1 MELLPIPIFAHNVRS
16 VALSCQRISK
26 SLAVHVP
33 ANALRSQTALRCE
46 GDYGAEGRSGSAQQ
60 LRLAT
65 HPLRDVA
72 APDAVNWVVV
82 GRAVEVTCGNELG
95 ELR

>member
-1 MELLPIPIFAHNVRS
+1 MRIRVRQVGRLTS
-16 VALSCQRISK
+16 VA
-26 SLAVHVP
+26 
-33 ANALRSQTALRCE
+33 
-46 GDYGAEGRSGSAQQ
+46 SARQ
-60 LRLAT
+60 
-65 HPLRDVA
+65 PLRDVA